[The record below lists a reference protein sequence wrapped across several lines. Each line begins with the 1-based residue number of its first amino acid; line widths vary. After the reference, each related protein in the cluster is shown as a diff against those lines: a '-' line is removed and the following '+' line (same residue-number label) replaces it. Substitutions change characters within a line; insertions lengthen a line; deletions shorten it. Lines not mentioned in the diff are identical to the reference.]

1 MSVFIWP
8 YSWVAVSGD
17 DHLCGCCET
26 SCAMR
31 KGRSLDTEG
40 IDAEMHHLSKYFRV
54 TCLLYSYDVVLI
66 FVLLWDSALEDE
78 ATVGPIFVMPT
89 SPSENKPLLQI
100 QESSPSSSSSE
111 DAGDHVFDTVLIVP
125 LIKYWLTFISF
136 LEFSISLVL
145 VTGLVVVVAI
155 LCIVATLFY
164 QKRRKPLPFNMW
176 MTIKAIL
183 SNWCVLFFLWPGD
196 ARS

>member
-40 IDAEMHHLSKYFRV
+40 MDPFLCHSSKYFRV
-54 TCLLYSYDVVLI
+54 TWLLYSYNVVLI

-89 SPSENKPLLQI
+89 SPNENKHLLQI

-111 DAGDHVFDTVLIVP
+111 DAGDHVFDAVLMVP
-125 LIKYWLTFISF
+125 LFKYWLTFISF
-136 LEFSISLVL
+136 LEFSIDFVL
-145 VTGLVVVVAI
+145 VTGLVVVLAI
-155 LCIVATLFY
+155 LCVVETFFY
-164 QKRRKPLPFNMW
+164 QKRRKPLPLICEW
-176 MTIKAIL
+176 Q
-183 SNWCVLFFLWPGD
+183 
-196 ARS
+196 